1 MRCRDLKRA
10 KMCVLYKVIKTDKH
24 EEGRFLKIGVKE
36 SQLDGIPIYL
46 GFSLRLLIGRELTA
60 AGISANK
67 HASAKWQLIVW
78 NS

>member
-1 MRCRDLKRA
+1 MGG
-10 KMCVLYKVIKTDKH
+10 VLD
-24 EEGRFLKIGVKE
+24 GRFLKIGVKE

-60 AGISANK
+60 AGILANK
-67 HASAKWQLIVW
+67 QASAKWQLIVW